1 MEKTLRL
8 IFRNAEGRQV
18 TISVR
23 DPQDDLNSADV
34 NAAMDLII
42 NADIFQTTGGSIVE
56 KVRAEIVAREVTTI
70 LEF

>member
-1 MEKTLRL
+1 LEKTLRL

>member
-23 DPQDDLNSADV
+23 DPLDDLNSADV

-42 NADIFQTTGGSIVE
+42 NSDIFQTTGGSIVE